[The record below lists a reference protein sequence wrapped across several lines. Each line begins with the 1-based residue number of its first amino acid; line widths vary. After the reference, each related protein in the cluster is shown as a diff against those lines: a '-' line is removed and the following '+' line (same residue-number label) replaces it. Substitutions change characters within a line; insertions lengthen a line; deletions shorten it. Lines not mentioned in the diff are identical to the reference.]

1 MKRRLLRGAALGGAT
16 ILALICSGAGLPA
29 FLRPAAPEGESDASA
44 RLPSA
49 AAPAPGGPELGGGLP
64 FGAPQRAQALGLAD
78 ALAGYARNLKHA
90 EALRVAAAKSWGLP
104 RVPLRAPTPPRRKP
118 GLVSEPGHL
127 TGKGLPP
134 VLVQVPTEEK
144 VVFLTI
150 DDGAEKD
157 PELLRMLRELDVPF
171 TGFLSDEVARADYG
185 YFRKAHREGAG
196 MQNHTVN
203 HRELTALS
211 YAEQRAEIC
220 RQQDNL
226 EREIGERPT
235 LFRPP
240 YGAYNR
246 DTLRAAASC
255 GIEVV
260 PLWAEE
266 AFPDRI
272 DWGRGDRR
280 LHPGDIILTHFR
292 GEAEWQASMPDM
304 VRRLLRTVTE
314 QGFAVARLEDYV

>member
-1 MKRRLLRGAALGGAT
+1 MLRGAALSGAT
-16 ILALICSGAGLPA
+16 ILALICSGAGLPP
-29 FLRPAAPEGESDASA
+29 FLRPTAPDGQRVA
-44 RLPSA
+44 PTGPQA
-49 AAPAPGGPELGGGLP
+49 AAVAAAGGPELGRALP
-64 FGAPQRAQALGLAD
+64 LGAPQRAQALGTAD
-78 ALAGYARNLKHA
+78 ALSDYARNLEHA
-90 EALRVAAAKSWGLP
+90 EALRVSAAKSWGLS
-104 RVPLRAPTPPRRKP
+104 RVPLRAPAPPKQKP
-118 GLVSEPGHL
+118 KLVSEPGHL

-134 VLVQVPTEEK
+134 VLVQVPTKEK

-157 PELLRMLRELDVPF
+157 PELLRMLRELDIPF
-171 TGFLSDEVARADYG
+171 TGFLSDEVARTDYG
-185 YFRKAHREGAG
+185 YFRKAHRQGAG
-196 MQNHTVN
+196 MQNHTIN
-203 HRELTALS
+203 HPELTNLD
-211 YAEQRAEIC
+211 YEEQRREIC
-220 RQQDNL
+220 RQQDRL

-235 LFRPP
+235 LLRPP

-255 GIEVV
+255 GIEAV

-272 DWGRGDRR
+272 DWGRGDHT

-304 VRRLLRTVTE
+304 VRHLLQTVTE
-314 QGFAVARLEDYV
+314 QGFAFARLEDYV